1 MLCQNAVAYQ
11 QINMFFNDKV
21 QSRRLEIQKAIVIIS
36 EVVQEVL
43 KSVEQMEPRF
53 ISTFS
58 QKLDGQY
65 EGVSIILVSIKFWL
79 NLAVGSFCL

>member
-21 QSRRLEIQKAIVIIS
+21 QSRRLEIQKAIAIIS

-58 QKLDGQY
+58 QKPDGQY
-65 EGVSIILVSIKFWL
+65 EGVCWIIIAFKI
-79 NLAVGSFCL
+79 